1 MSSKKK
7 SRKKRKVFNDRLSA
21 EKHKKKGAIDDT
33 SRLIPG
39 KFQSKSSGFED
50 EVNRLILK
58 NKIKSAVSRAKFRGT
73 RECSR
78 CGADLTGIM
87 ILSAR
92 AQRTRA
98 NARESLYALN
108 FEKAREF
115 AAAAQKEHA
124 TETGRRLLLLTSWLN
139 AEL

>member
-1 MSSKKK
+1 VDINGSL
-7 SRKKRKVFNDRLSA
+7 RCPVC
-21 EKHKKKGAIDDT
+21 
-33 SRLIPG
+33 
-39 KFQSKSSGFED
+39 
-50 EVNRLILK
+50 
-58 NKIKSAVSRAKFRGT
+58 RAKFRGA

-92 AQRTRA
+92 AQRARA